1 MSPPIGVTFGTLG
14 FGVPTLPIFN
24 RYSRPYMQL
33 FMQHLSSSAE
43 LEAMAEYNS
52 QLTHAN
58 MGAALSVVAEFVE
71 SQLALKISCVPA
83 IPLFGGGYV
92 EERWSIGNFL
102 S

>member
-1 MSPPIGVTFGTLG
+1 
-14 FGVPTLPIFN
+14 
-24 RYSRPYMQL
+24 MQL

-71 SQLALKISCVPA
+71 SQLALKYPVSPIFYYLGAATLKKDGALAIFSRDSLSISERCSKFVPKT
-83 IPLFGGGYV
+83 IH
-92 EERWSIGNFL
+92 E
-102 S
+102 

>member
-1 MSPPIGVTFGTLG
+1 
-14 FGVPTLPIFN
+14 
-24 RYSRPYMQL
+24 MQL

-58 MGAALSVVAEFVE
+58 MGSALSVVAEFVE

-92 EERWSIGNFL
+92 EERWRIGNFL

>member
-1 MSPPIGVTFGTLG
+1 MSPPIGVTSVTLG

-58 MGAALSVVAEFVE
+58 MGSALSVVAEFVE